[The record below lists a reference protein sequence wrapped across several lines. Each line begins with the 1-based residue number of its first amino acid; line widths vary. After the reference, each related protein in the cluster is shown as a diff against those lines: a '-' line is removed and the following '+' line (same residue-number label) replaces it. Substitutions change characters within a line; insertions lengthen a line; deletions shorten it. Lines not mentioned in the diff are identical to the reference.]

1 MGHRDYK
8 ATEVYADLAPDP
20 SQGAGWAER
29 AFGAASYDKSRPD
42 RRLVDRLIG
51 SGDENL

>member
-1 MGHRDYK
+1 MCLPVTSEHSSPPPS
-8 ATEVYADLAPDP
+8 TEA
-20 SQGAGWAER
+20 GAIVGLG

-42 RRLVDRLIG
+42 GRLVDRVIG